1 MLMLFIWGI
10 VIGLIYT
17 MLKQARYQGSN
28 GGRFA
33 TLAERQSGRFYMVQI
48 DGEDYVKAISLV
60 NGNEPGEILI
70 NMQPEPGWDDH
81 YVITDNIDQKALA
94 KAFSEHNLKFHEV
107 HPTDWKH
114 TWVMDDALVQYSQQF

>member
-1 MLMLFIWGI
+1 MLMMVIWGF

-17 MLKQARYQGSN
+17 MFKQARYQGSN

-33 TLAERQSGRFYMVQI
+33 TFEERQSGRFYMVQM
-48 DGEDYVKAISLV
+48 DEDYVKAISLIH
-60 NGNEPGEILI
+60 GNEPGEILI
-70 NMQPEPGWDDH
+70 NMLSEPGWDDH
-81 YVITDNIDQKALA
+81 YVVTDNIDQEALA
-94 KAFSEHNLKFHEV
+94 EAFSEHTLKFHEV